1 MHVIPQSCLVMAGLS
16 LLVEI
21 ADKHTHTHTFAGFFK
36 KEASSLSLTRSLSL
50 AHKGYTLSRKHPPT
64 GQQTSMLTR
73 TSPLLQHRRLQ
84 RLQSSCSTDLRRSPT
99 KKSSDS
105 RWKSQEL
112 RPFLWHETTGP
123 GETKLPYMVVW
134 RWPFSTRPTAQ
145 NSKHTD
151 KTAIHRRP
159 SGDVTNESGQSFQ

>member
-1 MHVIPQSCLVMAGLS
+1 MHVIPQSCLVTAGLS

-36 KEASSLSLTRSLSL
+36 KEASSISLTRSLSL

-99 KKSSDS
+99 KKVPTRDEKVRSCVHSFD
-105 RWKSQEL
+105 
-112 RPFLWHETTGP
+112 
-123 GETKLPYMVVW
+123 
-134 RWPFSTRPTAQ
+134 TRPLDQ
-145 NSKHTD
+145 E
-151 KTAIHRRP
+151 RP
-159 SGDVTNESGQSFQ
+159 SCPIWWCGDDPLAQDRQHRIPSTPTRLQSTEGRAAT